1 MKFKYPEILGV
12 GNDTG
17 QLVKY
22 VSMDNHANI
31 VILLLLL
38 LLLLLLTSKY
48 FVVVRNAAKSV
59 AVS

>member
-1 MKFKYPEILGV
+1 MKFKYPEILSV
-12 GNDTG
+12 GNDMG

-22 VSMDNHANI
+22 VGMDKHANI
-31 VILLLLL
+31 LMLL

>member
-1 MKFKYPEILGV
+1 MKFKYPEILSV
-12 GNDTG
+12 GNDMG

-22 VSMDNHANI
+22 VGMDKHANI
-31 VILLLLL
+31 LML

>member
-1 MKFKYPEILGV
+1 MKFKYPEILSV
-12 GNDTG
+12 GNDMG

-22 VSMDNHANI
+22 VGMDKHANI
-31 VILLLLL
+31 LMLLL